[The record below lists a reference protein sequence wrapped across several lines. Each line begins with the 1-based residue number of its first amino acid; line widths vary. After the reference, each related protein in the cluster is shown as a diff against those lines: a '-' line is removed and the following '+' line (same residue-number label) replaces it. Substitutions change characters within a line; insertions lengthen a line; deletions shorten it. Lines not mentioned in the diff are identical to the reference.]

1 MIYMILL
8 VTSIA
13 IGEEERSIK
22 YQRETTVDFDAI
34 DITGEI
40 IKPTGALIVERSN
53 VRFNPLIEL
62 RTDWNQEMVQSVT
75 LVK

>member
-8 VTSIA
+8 VINIA
-13 IGEEERSIK
+13 SGEERSIK

-40 IKPTGALIVERSN
+40 VKPTGSLIVERSN